1 MKSLLLLIILMFQAF
16 ILHAQTETID
26 GFELGGSR
34 ITAIE
39 PLVKNRD
46 TNIKIQAPMIMV

>member
-34 ITAIE
+34 
-39 PLVKNRD
+39 D
-46 TNIKIQAPMIMV
+46 YCDWSHWSKIGIQISKFKHL

>member
-34 ITAIE
+34 ITAIGA
-39 PLVKNRD
+39 
-46 TNIKIQAPMIMV
+46 IGQKIGIQISKFKHL

>member
-26 GFELGGSR
+26 GFELEVVELLR
-34 ITAIE
+34 LE